1 MKEQSLRAKRMS
13 SLIRSE
19 IARLLIVEAGD
30 PRLQSCGITDVK
42 LTGDFR
48 QAKVFYETHGNTKE
62 VERGLKKATPFFR
75 KKLGEALNL
84 RYVPELE
91 FELDNQAENLHRLMD
106 IMGNMDTPSGDG
118 A

>member
-42 LTGDFR
+42 LTGDLR

-62 VERGLKKATPFFR
+62 VQRGLKKATPFFR

-91 FELDNQAENLHRLMD
+91 FELDHQAENLHRLMD

>member
-1 MKEQSLRAKRMS
+1 MKEQSIRAKRMS

-19 IARLLIVEAGD
+19 IARLLIAETGD
-30 PRLQSCGITDVK
+30 PRLQSLGITEVV
-42 LTGDFR
+42 LTGDLK
-48 QAKVFYETHGNTKE
+48 QARVFYETHGNVKE
-62 VERGLKKATPFFR
+62 VERGLKRATPFFR

-84 RYVPELE
+84 RYVPALE
-91 FELDNQAENLHRLMD
+91 FELDHQAENLHRLMD